1 MKSFFFIK
9 ASTISKNRIT
19 TEEEAKAALAERRR
33 LVREE
38 AEKKAELEK
47 LRIVEERIERER
59 QLEENDRLRV
69 IEMEKLAKAL
79 EAQEEAE
86 RLFKEQVC

>member
-1 MKSFFFIK
+1 M
-9 ASTISKNRIT
+9 
-19 TEEEAKAALAERRR
+19 
-33 LVREE
+33 
-38 AEKKAELEK
+38 
-47 LRIVEERIERER
+47 
-59 QLEENDRLRV
+59 EENERLRG